1 MNIKIFVSHRIDFDS
16 KVLKNNIFTPV
27 YCGAVYKNDKWDT
40 EILGDNTG
48 DNISEKRNSYCELTV
63 QYWAWKNV
71 EADYYGLCH
80 YRRYFSFSEEKYK
93 EDNYSNIV
101 ETYLNNKKEEK
112 YNLNNVEKI
121 KKEIENYD
129 IVITNPFNVTL
140 AGHKNVAEQYISN
153 YYLEKE
159 DLKIVLDVIKK
170 VHPEYLEVAKE
181 TFESKYFIPCNMF
194 IMNKKYFQKYCEWLY
209 EILFEVEKCINLVNV
224 NTNRKRVIGH
234 IAERLLTIYVNY
246 LKKEAKIKYLQRI
259 MFLKP
264 ESIVEIDEINRSFIP
279 VVLSSSNYYVPYL
292 YVTLYSM
299 LKHASKERCF
309 DIIIL
314 NVDIDNNNKLKIN
327 TLMDIYSN
335 CNVRFFDI
343 GSLIENYR
351 FIPNNH
357 VSVETFY
364 RLFIPEIFKN
374 YKKIVFLDSDLVVK
388 SDISELFEKSNDE
401 FVINATRD
409 ADYESQYYS
418 SKMIKEYTDSVLKI
432 DNIKDY
438 FQAGVIVFNIELFN
452 LKYNLTDLLDYASS
466 REFIYVDQDVLN
478 TFLVKN
484 INYIDL
490 SWNVMSDCAG
500 IRKNNIQLFASSD
513 TYTNYMEARKKPN
526 IIHYAGFAKP
536 WDRPEDD
543 FAMDFWNVARET
555 IFYEII
561 LSRMIDFRS
570 WNIVRY
576 NENSKKISF
585 INKLI
590 IKFIPKD
597 QEKKIII
604 KNKLNNFVSIF
615 APPGS
620 KQRQKLKKAYFKLRG
635 WPINF

>member
-1 MNIKIFVSHRIDFDS
+1 
-16 KVLKNNIFTPV
+16 
-27 YCGAVYKNDKWDT
+27 
-40 EILGDNTG
+40 
-48 DNISEKRNSYCELTV
+48 
-63 QYWAWKNV
+63 
-71 EADYYGLCH
+71 
-80 YRRYFSFSEEKYK
+80 
-93 EDNYSNIV
+93 
-101 ETYLNNKKEEK
+101 
-112 YNLNNVEKI
+112 
-121 KKEIENYD
+121 
-129 IVITNPFNVTL
+129 
-140 AGHKNVAEQYISN
+140 
-153 YYLEKE
+153 
-159 DLKIVLDVIKK
+159 
-170 VHPEYLEVAKE
+170 
-181 TFESKYFIPCNMF
+181 
-194 IMNKKYFQKYCEWLY
+194 
-209 EILFEVEKCINLVNV
+209 
-224 NTNRKRVIGH
+224 
-234 IAERLLTIYVNY
+234 
-246 LKKEAKIKYLQRI
+246 
-259 MFLKP
+259 
-264 ESIVEIDEINRSFIP
+264 
-279 VVLSSSNYYVPYL
+279 
-292 YVTLYSM
+292 
-299 LKHASKERCF
+299 
-309 DIIIL
+309 
-314 NVDIDNNNKLKIN
+314 
-327 TLMDIYSN
+327 MDIYSN

-543 FAMDFWNVARET
+543 FAMDFWNVN
-555 IFYEII
+555 II
-561 LSRMIDFRS
+561 L
-570 WNIVRY
+570 
-576 NENSKKISF
+576 
-585 INKLI
+585 
-590 IKFIPKD
+590 
-597 QEKKIII
+597 
-604 KNKLNNFVSIF
+604 
-615 APPGS
+615 
-620 KQRQKLKKAYFKLRG
+620 
-635 WPINF
+635 